1 MTNEA
6 WDDIPLIPNK
16 NSFQFTRVGDLK
28 YRKPAWVIDGL
39 VETETLGLLFGEP
52 GCGKSF
58 LAVDMA
64 LCVATGVPFH
74 EKPVKQGAVFYIA
87 GEGFNGL
94 TRRFRAWAK
103 HKNVDIDGAG
113 LFVSQKAA
121 QFLDAASAVA
131 VTEAVRV
138 LAAEH
143 GIPAMIFI
151 DTIARNFGAGDENS
165 TSEMGKFI
173 AAMDALK
180 AEFPGCSVFLVHH
193 TGHSEKQRARG
204 SIALKGALDAE
215 YRLDKSEDT
224 MTLSNTKMKDGEPPA
239 AIAFNLESIDLDD
252 GSSSAVLIATEV
264 RHNTKTLSADQK
276 LAMNAFCE
284 AAHKSWDD
292 EGEFDGLSLQPWR
305 EEYYALH
312 ASDKQDT
319 KRQAFGRA
327 VKALVSEGR
336 IKVEN
341 GSYMLTDSA
350 DMLHI
355 LERRSGR
362 QKAAAYNFTKPTE
375 PRYGDQDKVDTVAP
389 DVRDEA

>member
-1 MTNEA
+1 MTNEP
-6 WDDIPLIPNK
+6 WDDIPRTPNK
-16 NSFQFTRVGDLK
+16 SAFQFTRVGDLK

-39 VETETLGLLFGEP
+39 IETETLGLLFGEP

-113 LFVSQKAA
+113 LFVSKRAA
-121 QFLDAASAVA
+121 QFLDAASAAA
-131 VTEAVRV
+131 VTQAVRV

-180 AEFPGCSVFLVHH
+180 AEFPGCSIFLIHH

-215 YRLDKSEDT
+215 YRLDKSEGT

-239 AIAFNLESIDLDD
+239 AIAFNLENIDLDD

-264 RHNTKTLSADQK
+264 RHNTKVLSPDQK
-276 LAMNAFCE
+276 LAMNTFCQ
-284 AAHKSWDD
+284 AAVQLWDGK
-292 EGEFDGLSLQPWR
+292 GEFAGLDLETWR
-305 EEYYALH
+305 KNFYDQHRGENKE
-312 ASDKQDT
+312 T
-319 KRQAFGRA
+319 KRKAFNRCT
-327 VKALVSEGR
+327 KALVECGQLTFKDGIYR
-336 IKVEN
+336 
-341 GSYMLTDSA
+341 LTDMTNLLATIHQHKKLSQR
-350 DMLHI
+350 DM
-355 LERRSGR
+355 RD
-362 QKAAAYNFTKPTE
+362 KA
-375 PRYGDQDKVDTVAP
+375 
-389 DVRDEA
+389 

>member
-1 MTNEA
+1 MTNDA

-16 NSFQFTRVGDLK
+16 IAFQFTRVGDLK

-64 LCVATGVPFH
+64 LCVATGTPFH
-74 EKPVKQGAVFYIA
+74 ERSVTQGAVFYIA

-103 HKNVDIDGAG
+103 HKNVDIDGAA
-113 LFVSQKAA
+113 LFVSKRAA
-121 QFLDAASAVA
+121 QFLDAASAAA
-131 VTEAVRV
+131 VTKAVKT
-138 LAAEH
+138 LANEH

-180 AEFPGCSVFLVHH
+180 GEFPDCAVLLVHH

-204 SIALKGALDAE
+204 SIALKGALDVE
-215 YRLDKSEDT
+215 YRLDKSENT

-239 AIAFNLESIDLDD
+239 AIAFNLKSIDLDD
-252 GSSSAVLIATEV
+252 GS
-264 RHNTKTLSADQK
+264 
-276 LAMNAFCE
+276 
-284 AAHKSWDD
+284 
-292 EGEFDGLSLQPWR
+292 
-305 EEYYALH
+305 
-312 ASDKQDT
+312 
-319 KRQAFGRA
+319 
-327 VKALVSEGR
+327 
-336 IKVEN
+336 
-341 GSYMLTDSA
+341 
-350 DMLHI
+350 
-355 LERRSGR
+355 
-362 QKAAAYNFTKPTE
+362 
-375 PRYGDQDKVDTVAP
+375 
-389 DVRDEA
+389 

>member
-1 MTNEA
+1 MTNEP
-6 WDDIPLIPNK
+6 WDDIPLTPNK
-16 NSFQFTRVGDLK
+16 SAFQFTRVGDLK

-39 VETETLGLLFGEP
+39 IETETLGLLFGEP

-103 HKNVDIDGAG
+103 HKNVEIDGAG
-113 LFVSQKAA
+113 LFVSKKAA
-121 QFLDAASAVA
+121 QFLDAASAAA
-131 VTEAVRV
+131 VTQAVRV

-180 AEFPGCSVFLVHH
+180 AEFQGCSIFLIHH

-215 YRLDKSEDT
+215 YRLDKSEGT

-239 AIAFNLESIDLDD
+239 AIAFNLENIDLDD

-264 RHNTKTLSADQK
+264 RHNTKVLSPDQK
-276 LAMNAFCE
+276 LAMNTFCQ
-284 AAHKSWDD
+284 AAVQLWDGK
-292 EGEFDGLSLQPWR
+292 GEFAGLDLETWR
-305 EEYYALH
+305 KIFYDQHRGENKE
-312 ASDKQDT
+312 T
-319 KRQAFGRA
+319 KRKAFNRCT
-327 VKALVSEGR
+327 KALVNCGQ
-336 IKVEN
+336 
-341 GSYMLTDSA
+341 LTFQDGIYRPT
-350 DMLHI
+350 DMINFLVTIHQHKK
-355 LERRSGR
+355 LR
-362 QKAAAYNFTKPTE
+362 QRDMRDKA
-375 PRYGDQDKVDTVAP
+375 
-389 DVRDEA
+389 

>member
-64 LCVATGVPFH
+64 LCVATGADFH
-74 EKPVKQGAVFYIA
+74 ERSVKRGAVFYIA

-94 TRRFRAWAK
+94 TRRFRAWAQYR
-103 HKNVDIDGAG
+103 NVEIDEAA
-113 LFVSQKAA
+113 LFVSKKAA
-121 QFLDAASAVA
+121 QFLDAASAAA
-131 VTEAVRV
+131 VTRAVQT

-165 TSEMGKFI
+165 TSEMNAFI

-180 AEFPGCSVFLVHH
+180 GEFPDCAVLLVHH

-215 YRLDKSEDT
+215 YRLDKVEDT
-224 MTLSNTKMKDGEPPA
+224 ITLSNTKMKDAEPPA
-239 AIAFNLESIDLDD
+239 AIAFNLKSIDLGD
-252 GSSSAVLIATEV
+252 GSSSAVLVETEV
-264 RHNTKTLSADQK
+264 RHNTKVLSADQK
-276 LAMNAFCE
+276 LAMNTFCQ
-284 AAHKSWDD
+284 AAVQLWDG
-292 EGEFDGLSLQPWR
+292 EGEFAGLSLEPWR
-305 EEYYALH
+305 KIFYGEHE
-312 ASDKQDT
+312 SGNIETQRK
-319 KRQAFGRA
+319 AFHRCR
-327 VKALVSEGR
+327 KALVECGQ
-336 IKVEN
+336 
-341 GSYMLTDSA
+341 LTFQDGIYRPT
-350 DMLHI
+350 DMITFLATIHQHKK
-355 LERRSGR
+355 LSQR
-362 QKAAAYNFTKPTE
+362 
-375 PRYGDQDKVDTVAP
+375 DMQDKA
-389 DVRDEA
+389 

>member
-16 NSFQFTRVGDLK
+16 NAFQFTRVGDLK

-74 EKPVKQGAVFYIA
+74 ERSVKQGAVFYIA

-113 LFVSQKAA
+113 FFVSKKAA
-121 QFLDAASAVA
+121 QFLDAASAAA
-131 VTEAVRV
+131 VTRAVQT
-138 LAAEH
+138 LANEH

-165 TSEMGKFI
+165 TSEMNAFI

-180 AEFPGCSVFLVHH
+180 GEFPDCAVILVHH

-204 SIALKGALDAE
+204 SIALKGALDVE
-215 YRLDKSEDT
+215 YRLDKSGDT
-224 MTLSNTKMKDGEPPA
+224 ITLLNTKMKDAEPPA
-239 AIAFNLESIDLDD
+239 AIAFNLESIDLGD
-252 GSSSAVLIATEV
+252 GISSAVLIETEA
-264 RHNTKTLSADQK
+264 RHNTKLLSSHQK
-276 LAMNAFCE
+276 LAMKTFCE
-284 AAHKSWDD
+284 AAVQLWDG
-292 EGEFDGLSLQPWR
+292 EGEFAGLSLEPWR
-305 EEYYALH
+305 SIFYDQHESGNIET
-312 ASDKQDT
+312 Q
-319 KRQAFGRA
+319 RRAFSRCT
-327 VKALVSEGR
+327 KALVECGW
-336 IKVEN
+336 
-341 GSYMLTDSA
+341 LTFKDGIYRPT
-350 DMLHI
+350 DMATFLVTMHQ
-355 LERRSGR
+355 
-362 QKAAAYNFTKPTE
+362 QKKIH
-375 PRYGDQDKVDTVAP
+375 Q
-389 DVRDEA
+389 RDMRDIA